1 MWCKMTP
8 SLLAGN
14 WSLAGRSVHGI
25 LLLICASVWVGCGY
39 RFDVEG
45 PGPRIGGGADRE
57 DGRPVVRL
65 VMGEFINRTFQSN
78 LEVKYA
84 SYIRQELTAVGGAKV
99 MLEGRQADFLL
110 KGEIVSIETPSLTF
124 TTSQTREGR
133 VNVVVRVTVEDRRTG
148 RLVWGNTATG
158 VGEFFIN
165 QVSGPGIGSDELQTN
180 QVLQDR
186 ALEQA
191 GQRVAESLADE
202 FWMARDQ
209 GLFDEGPMEK
219 PGKGLTGAKQGAS

>member
-1 MWCKMTP
+1 MWSNRTY
-8 SLLAGN
+8 SRGHGALRGQ
-14 WSLAGRSVHGI
+14 WVRGI
-25 LLLICASVWVGCGY
+25 LLLVVACSCVSCGY

-45 PGPRIGGGADRE
+45 PGPRIGGGVVPD

-78 LEVKYA
+78 LEFKYA
-84 SYIRQELTAVGGAKV
+84 AYIRQELTAVGGAQV
-99 MLEGRQADFLL
+99 MVEQGQADFLL
-110 KGEIVSIETPSLTF
+110 KGEIVSVGTPSLTF

-133 VNVVVRVTVEDRRTG
+133 VNVVVRVTVENRKTG
-148 RLVWGNTATG
+148 TLVWGKTATG
-158 VGEFFIN
+158 IGEFFIN
-165 QVSGPGIGSDELQTN
+165 QVSGTGIGVDELQAN

-191 GQRVAESLADE
+191 GQRVAESIADE

-209 GLFDEGPMEK
+209 GLFDDRLNSK
-219 PGKGLTGAKQGAS
+219 TGKESS